1 MDSTNQKKCPHCGKW
16 SMWSNNFED
25 LCEHCGQILSPI
37 ELDRR
42 DKREKEKEIKEKEW
56 MFYIDPDDSGLVKF
70 FKKSGNL
77 FYTVFMAIMTF
88 IMWLIAALPG

>member
-1 MDSTNQKKCPHCGKW
+1 MSQKKCPQCGEW
-16 SMWSNNFED
+16 SVWTND
-25 LCEHCGQILSPI
+25 YRDRCEHCGEFLSPD
-37 ELDRR
+37 EM
-42 DKREKEKEIKEKEW
+42 KREERKAQDQERYEKEW
-56 MFYIDPDDSGLVKF
+56 MFYVNPEDSAIVRF

>member
-1 MDSTNQKKCPHCGKW
+1 MSQKKCPHCGEW
-16 SMWSNNFED
+16 SVWTHHYQD
-25 LCEHCGQILSPI
+25 RCEHCGELLSP
-37 ELDRR
+37 EEM
-42 DKREKEKEIKEKEW
+42 KREERKAQDQERNEKEW
-56 MFYIDPDDSGLVKF
+56 MFYINPEDSAIVRF

>member
-1 MDSTNQKKCPHCGKW
+1 MSQKKCQNCGKW
-16 SMWSNNFED
+16 SIWKTNSDD
-25 LCEHCGQILSPI
+25 LCEHCGKPLSPV
-37 ELDRR
+37 ELDR
-42 DKREKEKEIKEKEW
+42 KEKKVQEDLRKEKEW
-56 MFYIDPDDSGLVKF
+56 MFYVDPTDSGLVKF

>member
-1 MDSTNQKKCPHCGKW
+1 MSQKKCPNCGKW
-16 SMWSNNFED
+16 SNWNNNLED
-25 LCEHCGQILSPI
+25 RCEHCGELLSPI
-37 ELDRR
+37 ELDRKTKKEDEIDR
-42 DKREKEKEIKEKEW
+42 QEKDW
-56 MFYIDPDDSGLVKF
+56 MFYINPEDSGLVKF